1 MKQTIAKCISFFGH
15 PLLTI
20 PLFVTIT
27 MFATEDIGKA
37 ALVTFLIVG
46 CIFVPLIAWLYV
58 KSKNGTTTNFDVSDR
73 KQRKSV
79 FVFILPVLMLVTI
92 ILYYTGQSKTVCLS
106 LFFGLVITF
115 VSQLVNLRIKSSL
128 HVSMTIYLAFLIM
141 PLNYIAGIVVLL
153 LSVLI
158 GWSRMVLARHTLK
171 EVLWGGGIGL
181 TVGLVMFF
189 AEQRIYH

>member
-1 MKQTIAKCISFFGH
+1 MKQTIAKCLSLGGH

-20 PLFVTIT
+20 PLFVIIT
-27 MFATEDIGKA
+27 MFATENTGKA
-37 ALVTFLIVG
+37 ALVILLVVG
-46 CIFVPLIAWLYV
+46 GIFVPLIAWLYI

-73 KQRKSV
+73 KQRKSL

-106 LFFGLVITF
+106 VFFGLVITF
-115 VSQLVNLRIKSSL
+115 VSQLVNLRVKSSL

-141 PLNYIAGIVVLL
+141 PLNYIAGIIVLL

-158 GWSRMVLARHTLK
+158 GWSRIVLGRHTLK

-181 TVGLVMFF
+181 TIGLIMFYV
-189 AEQRIYH
+189 EQRI

>member
-1 MKQTIAKCISFFGH
+1 MKQTIAKCLSLGGH

-20 PLFVTIT
+20 PLFVIIT
-27 MFATEDIGKA
+27 MFATENTGKA
-37 ALVTFLIVG
+37 ALVILLVVG
-46 CIFVPLIAWLYV
+46 GIFVPLIAWLYI

-73 KQRKSV
+73 KQRKSL

-106 LFFGLVITF
+106 VFFGLVITF

-128 HVSMTIYLAFLIM
+128 HVSMTVYLAFLIM
-141 PLNYIAGIVVLL
+141 PLNYIAGIIVLL

-158 GWSRMVLARHTLK
+158 GWSRIVLGRHTLK

-181 TVGLVMFF
+181 TIGLIMFYV
-189 AEQRIYH
+189 EQRI

>member
-1 MKQTIAKCISFFGH
+1 MKQTIAKYISLAGH

-27 MFATEDIGKA
+27 MFATEDIRKA
-37 ALVTFLIVG
+37 SLVIFLIVG
-46 CIFVPLIAWLYV
+46 CIFVPLFVWLYV
-58 KSKNGTTTNFDVSDR
+58 KSKNGTITNFDVSDR
-73 KQRKSV
+73 KQRKSL

-92 ILYYTGQSKTVCLS
+92 ILYYTGQSKTICLKV
-106 LFFGLVITF
+106 FFGLVITF

-158 GWSRMVLARHTLK
+158 GWSRIVLSRHTLK

-181 TVGLVMFF
+181 TIGLIMFYV
-189 AEQRIYH
+189 EQNTYH